1 MQGKRARDSTRMVH
15 QPSLQLDLFD
25 RPPRDGDH
33 GGTAITDTGEGQVRA
48 ASEASATLA
57 QSLMEQ
63 LCLHENLRG
72 AYERVK
78 ANRGAPGVDAMTVE
92 ELGPWLAAHEAE
104 LVDALFEGSYRPQ
117 SLRSVEID
125 KPGGGKRLLRIPTV
139 IDRLVQQA
147 ILQVLQPLFDPTFS
161 ESSFGFRPGRSAHG
175 ALEQGQSY
183 VEAGYEMVVDMD
195 LERFFDTVN
204 QDRLMALLAR
214 RITDKGLLGLIRQIL
229 RGGILDEGLQ
239 TVLGVPQGGPL
250 SPLLSNVVLDELDQE
265 LERRG
270 HRFCRYADDCNIF
283 VRTERAAERVLAS
296 ITDYVEGR
304 LLLRVNRRKSAIG
317 RSEERTFLGHVITRK
332 GLKLADKSL
341 KRFKARIREITS
353 RNRGVSL
360 GQVIAELNRYTQ
372 GWVGYF
378 RYAQCRW
385 VLRELDS
392 WIRRKLRCY
401 RLKQCNRVNAV
412 RRFLQGLGVSRSAA
426 WRLARS
432 GKGWWRKSIS
442 PPAYWAMT
450 NKWFKEQGLAGLEAR
465 HKALSH

>member
-1 MQGKRARDSTRMVH
+1 MVL
-15 QPSLQLDLFD
+15 QPSIQLDLFEM
-25 RPPRDGDH
+25 PPRARDH
-33 GGTAITDTGEGQVRA
+33 GGTAITDTGEEQVRA
-48 ASEASATLA
+48 ASAATSALM
-57 QSLMEQ
+57 QPLMEQ
-63 LCLHENLRG
+63 LCRHENLRR
-72 AYERVK
+72 AYKRVK
-78 ANRGAPGVDAMTVE
+78 ANQGAPGVDGMRVE
-92 ELGPWLAAHEAE
+92 ELGPWLVTHEAE
-104 LVDALFEGSYRPQ
+104 LVKALLEGTYRPQ
-117 SLRSVEID
+117 PLRNVEID

-147 ILQVLQPLFDPTFS
+147 ITQVLQPLFDPSFS
-161 ESSFGFRPGRSAHG
+161 ASSFGFRPGRSAHQ
-175 ALEQGQSY
+175 ALHQAQRY
-183 VEAGYEMVVDMD
+183 VETGYEIVVDMD

-204 QDRLMALLAR
+204 QDRLMSLLAR

-283 VRTERAAERVLAS
+283 VRTPRAAERVLAS
-296 ITDYVEGR
+296 ITRYVEGR

-317 RSEERTFLGHVITRK
+317 HSAERTFLGHVITTK
-332 GLKLADKSL
+332 GLKMADQSL
-341 KRFKARIREITS
+341 KRFKARIRLITS
-353 RNRGVSL
+353 RKRGVSL
-360 GQVIAELNRYTQ
+360 KQVIAEVKQYTR
-372 GWVGYF
+372 GWVVYF
-378 RYAQCRW
+378 RYAQCW
-385 VLRELDS
+385 WLLREFDG

-412 RRFLQGLGVSRSAA
+412 RRFLEQLGAARGSA

-450 NKWFKEQGLAGLEAR
+450 NKWFKEQGLASLEAR